1 MGDNSLMPG
10 SPSGNTAWIMRELSR
25 LEKQKADKAYVTQ
38 LEKLL
43 QEKSVNYDRNLETSK
58 LSFARD
64 IGGVKKDV
72 EAVQKATEKPHPC
85 LKEEE
90 FSEMNATLAKLS
102 VAHEDMLESQKT
114 LADSQTFW
122 SRWFMKGMLGF
133 IGFLVLTGGA
143 WVYSFFSIQNKA
155 DDAHQVSTEVKALVS
170 EVQQTQQIQADT
182 LKEVVSAKEYRD
194 NADMIT
200 LKQELTKV
208 MKEVLADQARKR

>member
-1 MGDNSLMPG
+1 MGDDSLMPG

-38 LEKLL
+38 LEKLF

-64 IGGVKKDV
+64 IGGVKKDI
-72 EAVQKATEKPHPC
+72 EAVLKATEKPHPC

-143 WVYSFFSIQNKA
+143 WVYSFFSIQDKA
-155 DDAHQVSTEVKALVS
+155 EDAHKASTEVKALVS
-170 EVQQTQQIQADT
+170 EVQQTQKVQADA
-182 LKEVVSAKEYRD
+182 LQEVVNTKKDQDAE
-194 NADMIT
+194 DMVL

-208 MKEVLADQARKR
+208 MKEVLAAQPRNR

>member
-1 MGDNSLMPG
+1 MGDDSLMPG
-10 SPSGNTAWIMRELSR
+10 SPSGNATWIMRELSR

-43 QEKSVNYDRNLETSK
+43 QEKSVHYAHNLEESK

-64 IGGVKKDV
+64 ITGLNKGI
-72 EAVQKATEKPHPC
+72 EAAQKAADDHPC

-143 WVYSFFSIQNKA
+143 WVYSFFSIQDKA
-155 DDAHQVSTEVKALVS
+155 EDAHKVSTEVKTLVS

-182 LKEVVSAKEYRD
+182 LQEVANARD
-194 NADMIT
+194 DQDAADMVL

-208 MKEVLADQARKR
+208 MKEVLADQPRNR